1 MPRRTVSD
9 AAERTLNTWLDE
21 VMKGQL
27 PIAELPLCV
36 SAWLHAGEAYGRATR
51 QHEIDALE
59 REVQRL
65 HYLAFTTP
73 SERRE
78 QLLARLD
85 QGLATADE
93 ATWDRLDHDLA
104 VMAGQQPNNDSQT
117 LIRAAPA
124 AGKVDHDN
132 TPPERSRRAA

>member
-36 SAWLHAGEAYGRATR
+36 SAWLHAGEAYGRAAR
-51 QHEIDALE
+51 QHEIDELE
-59 REVQRL
+59 SEVQRL
-65 HYLAFTTP
+65 HYLAFHTP

-85 QGLATADE
+85 HGLATATE
-93 ATWDRLDHDLA
+93 ETWQQLEHDLQQI
-104 VMAGQQPNNDSQT
+104 AGQQLNTHS
-117 LIRAAPA
+117 IRTGHEPDGNGVTSDHKPRREAA
-124 AGKVDHDN
+124 
-132 TPPERSRRAA
+132 